1 MFHMMNSLRS
11 TPVLLRQFSK
21 IFLFLVALFPL
32 LFPIP
37 IAQADTAAH
46 KEFRPS
52 PVLHIYPNGLRLI
65 YVDNPYSPIV
75 TFQIWY
81 RVGSLYEKKGK
92 TGISHF
98 LEHMMFT
105 GTPRYPHGVL
115 DQRINAIG
123 GESNAFTDY
132 DFTAYFE
139 NTAPHYLPLAM
150 NIESDRM
157 FNLALST
164 SQLERERRIVLE
176 ERRNDY
182 DDPAQKLVEQVY
194 AKAFRVHPY
203 HNPVIGWEPDIK
215 HLTQSDLRNYYRT
228 YYMPNNATIIVVGP
242 VNGQD
247 LVRKVGEKFGALPP
261 GPTPPP
267 VTSDE
272 PAQHGLRFTILHKPA
287 MLPVTMMAFHVPNFK
302 SPDSY
307 ALTLLS
313 TLLSGGRS
321 SILFQEMVYKNPVA
335 VDAEGDYEPMT
346 KGPAL
351 FYFYAQGL
359 PKVSPPVLR
368 HKLEDIIK
376 NLKKAP
382 VTLTALERAKKQV
395 ISGFLM
401 GQESTFGLGMLLG
414 EMASIGIPLDYLDTY
429 VDRIRSV
436 TAQDVQRVAQTYL
449 KNSNETVGYLYP
461 SGAPKKPSFSRPNR
475 IVR

>member
-1 MFHMMNSLRS
+1 MFHEMKLNCSR
-11 TPVLLRQFSK
+11 TVLLHQIK
-21 IFLFLVALFPL
+21 TILILPL
-32 LFPIP
+32 LFLALVHEAPL
-37 IAQADTAAH
+37 AHAGTAPH
-46 KEFRPS
+46 RSFHPS
-52 PVLHIYPNGLRLI
+52 PVLHVYPNGLRLI

-81 RVGSLYEKKGK
+81 KVGSLYEKRGK

-105 GTPRYPHGVL
+105 GTPAYPHGAL
-115 DQRINAIG
+115 DQKINAIG

-139 NTAPHYLPLAM
+139 NTAPRYLPLAM

-157 FNLALST
+157 FNLILST

-182 DDPAQKLVEQVY
+182 DDPTQKLVEQVY
-194 AKAFRVHPY
+194 AKAFRVHSY

-215 HLTQSDLRNYYRT
+215 HLSQTDLKGYYRK

-242 VNGQD
+242 VNGTR
-247 LVRKVGEKFGALPP
+247 LVAEVGKKFGSLPA
-261 GPTPPP
+261 GNTPPP
-267 VTSDE
+267 DKAKE
-272 PAQHGLRFTILHKPA
+272 PVQHGLRFTILHKPA
-287 MLPVTMMAFHVPNFK
+287 MLPVTMMAFHAPNFK

-307 ALTLLS
+307 PLTVLS

-321 SILFQEMVYKNPVA
+321 SILFREMVYQNPVA
-335 VDAEGDYEPMT
+335 VDAEGNYEPMT
-346 KGPAL
+346 KGPSL

-359 PKVSPPVLR
+359 PRVSPPMLR
-368 HKLEDIIK
+368 HKFEGIIK
-376 NLKKAP
+376 RLKSTP
-382 VTLTALERAKKQV
+382 VSQAALERAKKQV

-429 VDRIRSV
+429 VDKIRSV
-436 TAQDVQRVAQTYL
+436 TPQDIQRVARTYL
-449 KNSNETVGYLYP
+449 NTSNETVGYLYP
-461 SGAPKKPSFSRPNR
+461 SGAPRKPSFSRPNR

>member
-1 MFHMMNSLRS
+1 MFHKMKLNRSMAVFLHQIRNLSLS
-11 TPVLLRQFSK
+11 LL
-21 IFLFLVALFPL
+21 LFLSFVLSP
-32 LFPIP
+32 PIVHADNP
-37 IAQADTAAH
+37 IHQ
-46 KEFRPS
+46 EFHPS
-52 PVLHIYPNGLRLI
+52 PVLHVYPNGLRLI

-81 RVGSLYEKKGK
+81 KVGSLYEKRGK

-105 GTPRYPHGVL
+105 GTPRYPHGAL

-139 NTAPHYLPLAM
+139 NTAPRYLPLAM

-157 FNLALST
+157 FNLILAS

-182 DDPAQKLVEQVY
+182 DDPTQKLVEQVY
-194 AKAFRVHPY
+194 AKAFRIHSY

-215 HLTQSDLRNYYRT
+215 HLSQSDLRNYYRT

-242 VNGQD
+242 VNGAR
-247 LVRKVGEKFGALPP
+247 LVADVGKQFGSLPT
-261 GPTPPP
+261 GATPPP
-267 VTSDE
+267 VTTKE
-272 PAQHGLRFTILHKPA
+272 PVQHGLRFTILHKPA
-287 MLPVTMMAFHVPNFK
+287 MLPVTMMAFHAPNFK
-302 SPDSY
+302 SQDSY
-307 ALTLLS
+307 ALTVLS

-321 SILFQEMVYKNPVA
+321 SILYRKMIYQKPVA

-346 KGPAL
+346 KGPSL

-359 PKVSPPVLR
+359 PKISPPMLR
-368 HKLEDIIK
+368 HKFEDIIK
-376 NLKKAP
+376 GLKKTP
-382 VTLTALERAKKQV
+382 VSQAALERAKKQV

-429 VDRIRSV
+429 VERIQSV
-436 TAQDVQRVAQTYL
+436 TTQDIQRVSRTYL
-449 KNSNETVGYLYP
+449 KSSNETVGYLYP

>member
-1 MFHMMNSLRS
+1 MFHIENFKRS
-11 TPVLLRQFSK
+11 MTVFFRQTMR
-21 IFLFLVALFPL
+21 VALFL
-32 LFPIP
+32 AAFFPFVFQSSL
-37 IAQADTAAH
+37 AQADMAIHT
-46 KEFRPS
+46 EFHPS
-52 PVLHIYPNGLRLI
+52 PVLHVYPNGLRLI

-81 RVGSLYEKKGK
+81 RVGSLYEKKHK

-105 GTPRYPHGVL
+105 GTPLYPHGAL
-115 DQRINAIG
+115 DKEINAIG

-139 NTAPHYLPLAM
+139 NTAPSYLSIAM
-150 NIESDRM
+150 NVESDRM

-164 SQLERERRIVLE
+164 DQIDRERRIVLE

-194 AKAFRVHPY
+194 AKAFRKHPY

-215 HLTQSDLRNYYRT
+215 HLSQSDLRKYYRT
-228 YYMPNNATIIVVGP
+228 YYMPNNATIVVVGP
-242 VNGQD
+242 VNGPQ
-247 LVRKVGEKFGALPP
+247 LVDEVGKKFGTLPA
-261 GPTPPP
+261 GTAPPP
-267 VTSDE
+267 VTSME
-272 PAQHGLRFTILHKPA
+272 PPQRELRFTVLHKPA

-302 SPDSY
+302 NPDSY
-307 ALTLLS
+307 PLTVLS

-321 SILFQEMVYKNPVA
+321 SILFQKMVYNNPVA
-335 VDAEGDYEPMT
+335 VDAEGDYEPMS

-359 PKVSPPVLR
+359 PKVSPPLLR
-368 HKLEDIIK
+368 HKFEDIIK
-376 NLKKAP
+376 TLKTTP
-382 VTLTALERAKKQV
+382 VTQTDLDRAKKQV

-414 EMASIGIPLDYLDTY
+414 EMASIGVPLDYIDTY
-429 VDRIRSV
+429 VDKIRSV
-436 TAQDVQRVAQTYL
+436 TSQDIQRVAQTYL
-449 KNSNETVGYLYP
+449 KTSNETVGYLYP
-461 SGAPKKPSFSRPNR
+461 SGVPKKQSFARPNR